1 MANPT
6 ISAQAHAVETAIGF
20 LKRREVR
27 GLRPQ
32 EAALLEDRLQA
43 AEASLWA
50 IERWRNQL
58 DPRFLAEVEG

>member
-6 ISAQAHAVETAIGF
+6 ISAQAHAVETTIGF

-27 GLRPQ
+27 GLKPSQ
-32 EAALLEDRLQA
+32 ADLLASRLEA
-43 AEASLWA
+43 AEAALWA